1 MLVVAV
7 TPKYLCIVYV
17 LCLGN
22 CSYSCDIKASRLDSF
37 GKDYQ
42 QWRSDLGEGCLPR

>member
-1 MLVVAV
+1 MFVHCV
-7 TPKYLCIVYV
+7 
-17 LCLGN
+17 CLWLEN

-42 QWRSDLGEGCLPR
+42 QWRSDLGEGCPLR